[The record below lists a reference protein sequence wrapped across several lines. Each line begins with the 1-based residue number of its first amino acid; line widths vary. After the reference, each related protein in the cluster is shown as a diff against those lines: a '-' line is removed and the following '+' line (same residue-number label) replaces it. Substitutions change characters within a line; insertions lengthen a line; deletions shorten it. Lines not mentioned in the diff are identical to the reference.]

1 MDAVN
6 LWPLLG
12 IGVVMLGFLLKF
24 NPVLVVLVAGV
35 ITGLAALMPI
45 REILAQ
51 LGEGFLKTRTLPVIL
66 LLPLAVIGLAERHGL
81 KQQAQCFI
89 KNLKGATVGRL
100 LTVYLA
106 ARESTAALGLT
117 SLGGHPQMVR
127 PLLAP
132 MAEALAEQRWP
143 TIPERIREKVKAMA
157 AATDN
162 IGLFFGEDIFVA
174 FGAIV
179 LMHTFLRESGIETN
193 PLHIAL
199 WGIPTALCAFAIHAY
214 RLRQMD
220 RMLCRLQ
227 IQAELDVDN
236 SPTAVANP
244 ATTSGEQA

>member
-12 IGVVMLGFLLKF
+12 IGVVMLGFLLKL

-35 ITGLAALMPI
+35 VTGLAALMPI
-45 REILAQ
+45 REILSQ

-81 KQQAQCFI
+81 KQQAQQFI

-106 ARESTAALGLT
+106 VREGTAALGLT

-127 PLLAP
+127 PLLSP

-143 TIPERIREKVKAMA
+143 SIPQRLREKVKAMA

-179 LMHTFLRESGIETN
+179 LMHTFLRESGIETD

-199 WGIPTALCAFAIHAY
+199 WGIPTALCAFMIHAY

-220 RMLCRLQ
+220 QMLLRLQ
-227 IQAELDVDN
+227 LQSSDPVEHL
-236 SPTAVANP
+236 PP
-244 ATTSGEQA
+244 ATRTSAKTPGDQA

>member
-1 MDAVN
+1 MRIKMDTVN

-24 NPVLVVLVAGV
+24 NPVLVVLVAGFV
-35 ITGLAALMPI
+35 TGVAALMPV
-45 REILAQ
+45 REILSA
-51 LGEGFLKTRTLPVIL
+51 LGEGFLKTRSLPVIL

-81 KQQAQCFI
+81 KQQAQSFI
-89 KNLKGATVGRL
+89 RQLKGASVGRL

-106 ARESTAALGLT
+106 VREGTAALGLT

-127 PLLAP
+127 PLLSP
-132 MAEALAEQRWP
+132 MAEALAEQQQPNLSATLRD
-143 TIPERIREKVKAMA
+143 KVKAMA

-179 LMHTFLRESGIETN
+179 LMHTFLRESGIETD

-199 WGIPTALCAFAIHAY
+199 WGIPTAICAFAIHAL
-214 RLRQMD
+214 RLRQFD
-220 RMLCRLQ
+220 RMLRQ
-227 IQAELDVDN
+227 SESTN
-236 SPTAVANP
+236 K
-244 ATTSGEQA
+244 